1 MAVFIRL
8 ATLIVLGGTA
18 DAQLSPNFY
27 ARSCSNL
34 ATIKRGFIK
43 RKKLKLLLRD
53 NDKANHSIPP
63 AGRVPLTLGD
73 LSHATP
79 GPIPQFSSPPSLLFF
94 IAVIRSPIN

>member
-8 ATLIVLGGTA
+8 ATLIVLGGTT

-34 ATIKRGFIK
+34 A
-43 RKKLKLLLRD
+43 KLLLRD

-79 GPIPQFSSPPSLLFF
+79 APIPQFSSPPSLLFF